1 MENRYISY
9 LRVSTSRQGHSGLGL
24 EAQRQQVQAYVD
36 RNGGD
41 LIEEFVEIESGKVND
56 RPGLAQAIAECR
68 RQGATLLIAKLDRLA
83 RSVAFIS
90 SLMEAGTDFVAV
102 DMPSANKLML
112 HLMAAFAEHERTEIS
127 NRTKAALAA
136 AKARGVVLGRN
147 GRILAD
153 QHRTGA
159 QVFAESIRPVID
171 RFQREGARTYR
182 DLADRLNEAGIRSRE
197 NAVWSPG
204 MTFRLM
210 ARLSP
215 TATKTCTVMS

>member
-1 MENRYISY
+1 MAKRYISY

-24 EAQRQQVQAYVD
+24 EAQRQQVQAHVD

-41 LIEEFVEIESGKVND
+41 LVEEFVEVESGKVND

-102 DMPSANKLML
+102 DMPSANRLML
-112 HLMAAFAEHERTEIS
+112 HLMAAFAEHERSEIS
-127 NRTKAALAA
+127 ARTKAALAA
-136 AKARGVVLGRN
+136 AKAKGVALGRN
-147 GRILAD
+147 GRVLAD
-153 QHRTGA
+153 RHRTEA
-159 QVFAESIRPVID
+159 QVFAESIRPTLE
-171 RFQREGARTYR
+171 RFRRDGARTYR
-182 DLADRLNEAGIRSRE
+182 DLADRLNAAGIRSRC
-197 NAVWSPG
+197 NSQWSPG

-210 ARLSP
+210 SRLS
-215 TATKTCTVMS
+215 M

>member
-1 MENRYISY
+1 MAKRYISY
-9 LRVSTSRQGHSGLGL
+9 LRVSTNRQGHSGLGL

-56 RPGLAQAIAECR
+56 RPGLANAIGECR

-112 HLMAAFAEHERTEIS
+112 HLMAAFAEHERSEIS
-127 NRTKAALAA
+127 ARTKAALAA
-136 AKARGVVLGRN
+136 AKAKGVALGRN
-147 GRILAD
+147 GRALAD
-153 QHRTGA
+153 QHRTEA
-159 QVFAESIRPVID
+159 QVFAESIRPTIE
-171 RFQREGARTYR
+171 RFRREGARTYR
-182 DLADRLNEAGIRSRE
+182 DLADRLNAAGIRSRC
-197 NAVWSPG
+197 NSRWSPG

-210 ARLSP
+210 SRLS
-215 TATKTCTVMS
+215 T